1 MRYYMKYSALYLI
14 LPATFHVKL
23 RKIDYSTL
31 GTVYRLVGMW
41 AGGWGYTKRPRC
53 LSYSVVCVCE
63 GCV

>member
-1 MRYYMKYSALYLI
+1 MKYSALYLI

-23 RKIDYSTL
+23 GKIDYSTF
-31 GTVYRLVGMW
+31 GTVYTVQLGGYMW

-53 LSYSVVCVCE
+53 LSYSVGCVCD